1 MSPGPQP
8 LDGHTSDSVGPSD
21 AENSRHLDP
30 TPTVPSVKQIISNA
44 RGGFPQLE
52 MVNIPRS
59 PTKPREDKTRR
70 VDTLVERF
78 AGVSC
83 ALLSPD

>member
-1 MSPGPQP
+1 V
-8 LDGHTSDSVGPSD
+8 DGHVSDPISPSD

-30 TPTVPSVKQIISNA
+30 TPIVPSVKQIISNA

-59 PTKPREDKTRR
+59 PTKRH
-70 VDTLVERF
+70 VDTVVERLE
-78 AGVSC
+78 GVSRFT
-83 ALLSPD
+83 LS

>member
-1 MSPGPQP
+1 V
-8 LDGHTSDSVGPSD
+8 DGHASDSISPSD

-30 TPTVPSVKQIISNA
+30 TPIVPSVKQIISNA

-59 PTKPREDKTRR
+59 PNKPREDKTRHI
-70 VDTLVERF
+70 DTVVERLV
-78 AGVSC
+78 GVSC
-83 ALLSPD
+83 ALLYPD